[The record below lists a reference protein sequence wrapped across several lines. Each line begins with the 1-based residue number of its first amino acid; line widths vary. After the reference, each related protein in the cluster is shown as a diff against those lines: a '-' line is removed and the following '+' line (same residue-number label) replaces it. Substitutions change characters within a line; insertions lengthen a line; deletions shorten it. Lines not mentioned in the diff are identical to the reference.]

1 MKLWGLVEILK
12 SSRNCEIYKLVVNL
26 WDVQSFYKSQEIF
39 HPDINDKYDLIC
51 RRGNLSQY
59 DQSIISYEI
68 QWLAENGCIN

>member
-1 MKLWGLVEILK
+1 MVPCWLNCKIWKAIISVTQQTCIC
-12 SSRNCEIYKLVVNL
+12 SR
-26 WDVQSFYKSQEIF
+26 QGIF